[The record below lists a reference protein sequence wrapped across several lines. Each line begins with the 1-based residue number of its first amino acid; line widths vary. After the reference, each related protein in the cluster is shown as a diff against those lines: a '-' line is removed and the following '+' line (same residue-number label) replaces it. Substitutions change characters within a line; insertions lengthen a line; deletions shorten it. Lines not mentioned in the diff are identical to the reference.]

1 MNVFRRLVF
10 TAVLA
15 GLLTGGLIS
24 LAHHFGTASIIARA
38 EVFEKAT
45 GGAAASHSH
54 ATADA
59 APHQHAAAAGWEPQD
74 GIERTAYTVLAN
86 VTTAIAFSLLLV
98 AAFELR
104 GGDVTWRTGLLWGLA
119 GFVVFTLA
127 PGLGLPPELPGTAA
141 APVAARKLWWLLTAT
156 ATATAT
162 GLGLLLL
169 QRRPALI
176 LAGVVLLAAPHVYGA
191 PQPSKYGSTAPEEL
205 AYQFRVVAMVT
216 SFVFWTLLGAAAGYF
231 HALGSHPSPEPRMP
245 GAASP
250 RRGTS
255 A

>member
-1 MNVFRRLVF
+1 MNVFRRLVL

-15 GLLTGGLIS
+15 GLFAGGLVS

-38 EVFEKAT
+38 EVFERTA
-45 GGAAASHSH
+45 GGAAPAHSH

-59 APHQHAAAAGWEPQD
+59 APHDHGAAAGWEPRD

-86 VTTAIAFSLLLV
+86 VITAIAFALLLV

-104 GGDVTWRTGLLWGLA
+104 GGDVTWHSGLLWGLA

-141 APVAARKLWWLLTAT
+141 APVAARKLWWLVTAVAT
-156 ATATAT
+156 AA

-176 LAGVVLLAAPHVYGA
+176 LAGVALLVAPHVYGA
-191 PQPSKYGSTAPEEL
+191 PQPAAYGGTAPESL
-205 AYQFRVVAMVT
+205 AHEFRVAATVT
-216 SFVFWTLLGAAAGYF
+216 SLMFWIVLGAAAGYL
-231 HALGSHPSPEPRMP
+231 HALAKRPSTEARLL
-245 GAASP
+245 GAASQ
-250 RRGTS
+250 RL
-255 A
+255 